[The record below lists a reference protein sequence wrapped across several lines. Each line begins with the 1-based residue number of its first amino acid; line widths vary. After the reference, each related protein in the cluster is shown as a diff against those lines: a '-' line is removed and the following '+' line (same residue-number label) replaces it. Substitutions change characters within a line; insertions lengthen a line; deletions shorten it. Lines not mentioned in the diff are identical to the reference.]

1 MWGCTDCP
9 QLVLSRAATDLD
21 IMSCSRVD
29 DRFVRDVDT
38 VSALRNVLAAAVT
51 SVRAAAAMPNLC
63 GRCS

>member
-1 MWGCTDCP
+1 M
-9 QLVLSRAATDLD
+9 LSRAATDLD